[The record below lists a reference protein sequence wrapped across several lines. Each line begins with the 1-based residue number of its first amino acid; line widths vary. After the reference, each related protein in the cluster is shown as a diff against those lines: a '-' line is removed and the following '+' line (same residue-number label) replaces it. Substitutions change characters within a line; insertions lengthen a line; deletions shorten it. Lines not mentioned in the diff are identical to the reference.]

1 MKKEILA
8 FELPSRE
15 NEGNTVDLHTVSVTL
30 FLLWCMYY
38 AVQTK
43 SPWAFV
49 LLLLSSVLAYLEFT
63 YLFMNKEM
71 ISFQF
76 HEDSLVIIE
85 ENIKKHK
92 DASKRILG
100 TDKITIKYKDI
111 LRCVYYEDS
120 EVFSILHSKGTL
132 ESMDVPVT
140 QLFPKKSSKELFYGT
155 LNYKVYIDLF
165 WLKRF
170 EHNSGIRV
178 EIREEEF
185 EVN

>member
-1 MKKEILA
+1 MKKEILT

-15 NEGNTVDLHTVSVTL
+15 NKGNSADLHTISVVL

-38 AVQTK
+38 TVQTR

-49 LLLLSSVLAYLEFT
+49 LLLFSSILAYLEFA

-76 HEDSLVIIE
+76 HEHSLVIIE
-85 ENIKKHK
+85 ENIKKQK
-92 DASKRILG
+92 DAGKRILG
-100 TDKITIKYKDI
+100 IDKITIKYKDI

-120 EVFSILHSKGTL
+120 EVFTILHSKGTL
-132 ESMDVPVT
+132 ESMDIPMT
-140 QLFPKKSSKELFYGT
+140 QLFPTRSKKELLYGT
-155 LNYKVYIDLF
+155 LTYKVYIDLF

>member
-15 NEGNTVDLHTVSVTL
+15 NKGSTADLNTLSVVL

-38 AVQTK
+38 TVQTK
-43 SPWAFV
+43 SPWAFA
-49 LLLLSSVLAYLEFT
+49 LLLLSSVLAYLEFA

-76 HEDSLVIIE
+76 HEDSLVILE
-85 ENIKKHK
+85 ENIKKQK

-100 TDKITIKYKDI
+100 IDKITIKYKDI
-111 LRCVYYEDS
+111 LRCVYYEGS
-120 EVFSILHSKGTL
+120 EVFTVLHSKGTL
-132 ESMDVPVT
+132 ESLDIPMT
-140 QLFPKKSSKELFYGT
+140 QLFPKRSSKELFYGT
-155 LNYKVYIDLF
+155 LNYKVYLDLF

>member
-15 NEGNTVDLHTVSVTL
+15 NEGSTVDLYTISITL

-38 AVQTK
+38 VVQTR
-43 SPWAFV
+43 SLWSFAP
-49 LLLLSSVLAYLEFT
+49 LLLSSVLAYLEFA

-76 HEDSLVIIE
+76 HEYSLVIIE
-85 ENIKKHK
+85 ENVKK
-92 DASKRILG
+92 AGKRILG
-100 TDKITIKYKDI
+100 ANKITIKYKDI

-120 EVFSILHSKGTL
+120 EVFTIHHSKGKL
-132 ESMDVPVT
+132 ESIDATMALLLPVR
-140 QLFPKKSSKELFYGT
+140 SSKELFYGT

-170 EHNSGIRV
+170 EYNSGIRV
-178 EIREEEF
+178 EIRQEEF